1 MRLAYSSNIQGVIE
15 DIPLIELKPFKFYYR
30 KNPDDSEIQNLQFSL
45 QKHGLMHPLIV
56 RNMGSFYEIVRGH
69 RRYKACKELGWK
81 KILCHIVDANDK
93 EAYEISLMTNIQR
106 KLLTPIEEAQAFD
119 KYLSNYKWGDITELA
134 QNIGKS
140 RSYIY
145 RRLTLLEFPSD
156 IITAISN
163 SNIDPSIIEELAA
176 IKDETLKEKLSEDA
190 LENKYSCMQIRQI
203 RKIWEEEQKIND
215 NCYFEHEKNKSN
227 KKIIQI
233 DKDPERLFNKMIILL
248 KNASRNMALIIDDSE
263 ENWILHNVFMQH
275 KKVLENQI
283 DILLKERKKI
293 RQMYVSH

>member
-15 DIPLIELKPFKFYYR
+15 DIPLTELKTFKFYYR

-45 QKHGLMHPLIV
+45 QKHGLLHPLIV

-69 RRYKACKELGWK
+69 RRYKACKALGWK
-81 KILCHIVDANDK
+81 KILCHIIDANDK

-119 KYLSNYKWGDITELA
+119 KYLSNYKWGGITELA
-134 QNIGKS
+134 ERIGKS

-145 RRLTLLEFPSD
+145 RRLSLLEFPSD

-203 RKIWEEEQKIND
+203 RKIWEEEEKIND
-215 NCYFEHEKNKSN
+215 NCYIEHEKN
-227 KKIIQI
+227 IMQI

-248 KNASRNMALIIDDSE
+248 KNASRNMTPLIDDSE
-263 ENWILHNVFMQH
+263 ENWILYNTFMHH
-275 KKVLENQI
+275 KKLLESQI
-283 DILLKERKKI
+283 DVLLKEKKRIKKI
-293 RQMYVSH
+293 RI

>member
-15 DIPLIELKPFKFYYR
+15 DIPLIQLKPFKFYYR
-30 KNPDDSEIQNLQFSL
+30 KNPDDSEIQNLKFSL
-45 QKHGLMHPLIV
+45 QKHGLLHPLIV

-69 RRYKACKELGWK
+69 RRYKACKALGWK
-81 KILCHIVDANDK
+81 KILCHIIDANDK

-119 KYLSNYKWGDITELA
+119 KYLSNYKWGGITELA
-134 QNIGKS
+134 ERIGKS

-145 RRLTLLEFPSD
+145 RRLSLLEFPSD

-190 LENKYSCMQIRQI
+190 IENKYSCMQIRQI

-215 NCYFEHEKNKSN
+215 NCYIEHEKN
-227 KKIIQI
+227 IRQI

-248 KNASRNMALIIDDSE
+248 KNASRNMTPIIDDTE
-263 ENWILHNVFMQH
+263 ENWILYDSFMQH

-283 DILLKERKKI
+283 DILLKERKRI
-293 RQMYVSH
+293 RQMCI

>member
-1 MRLAYSSNIQGVIE
+1 
-15 DIPLIELKPFKFYYR
+15 
-30 KNPDDSEIQNLQFSL
+30 
-45 QKHGLMHPLIV
+45 
-56 RNMGSFYEIVRGH
+56 MGSFYEIVRGH
-69 RRYKACKELGWK
+69 RRYKACKALGWK
-81 KILCHIVDANDK
+81 KILCHIIDANDK

-119 KYLSNYKWGDITELA
+119 KYLSNYKWGGITELA
-134 QNIGKS
+134 ERIGKS

-145 RRLTLLEFPSD
+145 RRLSLLEFPSD

-190 LENKYSCMQIRQI
+190 IENKYSCMQIRQI

-215 NCYFEHEKNKSN
+215 NCYIEHEKN
-227 KKIIQI
+227 IRQI

-248 KNASRNMALIIDDSE
+248 KNASRNMTPIIDDTE
-263 ENWILHNVFMQH
+263 ENWILYDSFMQH

-283 DILLKERKKI
+283 DILLKERKRI
-293 RQMYVSH
+293 RQMCI